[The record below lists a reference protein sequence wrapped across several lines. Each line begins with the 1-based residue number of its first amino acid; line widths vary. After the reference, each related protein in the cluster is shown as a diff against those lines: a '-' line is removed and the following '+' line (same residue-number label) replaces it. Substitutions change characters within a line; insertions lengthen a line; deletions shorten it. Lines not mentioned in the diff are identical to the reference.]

1 MEMIHNIRTVA
12 RYEARILRRS
22 WFFRLFSLGALFIF
36 TFMNIGIFSP
46 VGEEDW
52 QLVAFA
58 SSIPHLN
65 LYLLNIG
72 QAIVVIFL
80 ASDFLK
86 RDKKVDTNEVLY
98 TRSMSNLEYIIGKTT
113 GILRLFLGLDI
124 IILLIGLLMNIIS
137 KTMTIDLSSYLM
149 FLLIFCIPTIIFS
162 LGLSF
167 MLMSLLRNQA
177 ITFLLLLGIA
187 AMNMF
192 WLNFRFGYLFDYM
205 AFGLPVFKSEMIG
218 FDNQSLILNQ
228 RLSWFFLGMFL
239 ILATVLLFR
248 RLPQSKVHTTV
259 SAVLMIIFLALTA
272 VCVRNT
278 WSIYKTDLNE
288 KKAVIDTNR
297 KFEESLFV
305 TLSRAS
311 IDFEHT
317 GDSFSAS
324 ADLYFVNNN
333 DQPVDTYLFS
343 LNPGLRVG
351 SVSSAGKEIKY
362 TTTGHIIGIDPP
374 RPLAPGERDSITIS
388 WSGSVDESFCFPDNN
403 DNVNSAPYRVAML
416 NVNKRHAFVTPGYVL
431 LTPELHWYPVPA
443 LNYYPSNPARLKAD
457 FSDYELR
464 VKTGEGLIPVSQGNM
479 KKEGYNFV
487 ITSDSP
493 LTGLSLAIGNYRSD
507 TLTVDSVKYIT
518 YYYPGHDYYKKDL
531 SLLKDT
537 LSFLVSGIMRDLETS
552 YSARYPFS
560 ALKLVE
566 VPVQFRSFP
575 RMNTQTKA
583 EVQPSMVLLP
593 EKLSM
598 IENAGFQK
606 RFTRQKNRMTRNNQ
620 VITDKELQV
629 RVFNDFAR
637 NTFISGEVTRYLMG
651 ERISEPVRYLLGPS
665 FYFFRNNF
673 HSSEYPVINAV
684 FESHLQKK
692 ISETDQFGSMSGDLK
707 DNDRANLVLKNNSF
721 RDVLAM
727 NPKGDTIRTVL
738 TLKGDYLF
746 NLFRAKAGIDEFN
759 EWFTSYLDSHRYR
772 TVDVADLNGDMKEKF
787 GFEFYPYL
795 HDWFNSKDQPGFL
808 FSELMARE
816 IITGNRVRF
825 LVTFIASNPEP
836 VTGIFNITFRTAG
849 EGSRQMTG
857 IYEGGRGGYTIMMQG
872 QGAEAGDIARI
883 VTLGPG
889 EAKRIS
895 IILDTEPREMIVN
908 ALFAKN
914 IPGEI
919 TLPLDNILKTRN
931 HNAFAEGEEILPSLP
946 PVELSGEIIVDNEDQ
961 GFSNDNSTVMSPL
974 KRILG
979 VKRRESDT
987 YQPVNMYWAPP
998 YWQAGVMSNYYGKY
1012 IRSSVS
1018 TRASRGE
1025 KKITWKT
1032 PLPGPSYYDVYCYI
1046 GKAADRMV
1054 VRSGAEAPPPPGDS
1068 PRGGNN
1074 YRDLH
1079 YLIYHDDGAEEI
1091 SVDFEDAEPGWNLLG
1106 RYYISSDS
1114 ARVDMTNLSAGRVVI
1129 GDAVKWV
1136 KAN

>member
-1 MEMIHNIRTVA
+1 MELIHNIGTVA

-36 TFMNIGIFSP
+36 TIMNIGVFSP

-52 QLVAFA
+52 QVVAFP
-58 SSIPHLN
+58 SSIPHIN

-98 TRSMSNLEYIIGKTT
+98 TRSISNLEYIMGKTT

-137 KTMTIDLSSYLM
+137 KTMTIDLPSYFW
-149 FLLIFCIPTIIFS
+149 FLLIICVPTIIFS

-187 AMNMF
+187 ALNMF
-192 WLNFRFGYLFDYM
+192 WLSFRFGFIFDYM
-205 AFGLPVFKSEMIG
+205 AFSLPVFKSGMIG
-218 FDNQSLILNQ
+218 FDNQQLILNQ
-228 RLSWFFLGMFL
+228 RLTWFFLGMSL
-239 ILATVLLFR
+239 ILATVLLFK
-248 RLPQSKVHTTV
+248 RLPQSRFHTTV
-259 SAVLMIIFLALTA
+259 SAVFMIVFLAATA
-272 VCVRNT
+272 VCARNT
-278 WSIYKTDLNE
+278 WSLYKTDLDD
-288 KKAVIDTNR
+288 KLTVIETNR
-297 KFEESLFV
+297 LFEDSSFV
-305 TLSRAS
+305 TLDRAS
-311 IDFEHT
+311 IDFEHR
-317 GDSFSAS
+317 GDSLRASAS
-324 ADLYFVNNN
+324 LYFVNNN
-333 DQPVDTYLFS
+333 DQPVDIYLFS
-343 LNPGLRVG
+343 LNPGLRADR
-351 SVSSAGKEIKY
+351 VSSAGKELNFKM
-362 TTTGHIIGIDPP
+362 TGHIIGIEPIKA
-374 RPLAPGERDSITIS
+374 LAPGEKDSIIIS
-388 WSGSVDESFCFPDNN
+388 WSGTVDESFCFPDNN
-403 DNVNSAPYRVAML
+403 DNVNSSPYRVAML
-416 NVNKRHAFVTPGYVL
+416 NVNKRQAFLTPDYVL
-431 LTPELHWYPVPA
+431 LTPESHWYPVPG

-457 FSDYELR
+457 FAEYDLR
-464 VKTGEGLIPVSQGNM
+464 VKTREGLLPVSQGTM

-487 ITSDSP
+487 ITSETP

-507 TLTVDSVKYIT
+507 TLSVDSVNYIT

-531 SLLKDT
+531 AEIRDT

-552 YSARYPFS
+552 FSAEYPFHT
-560 ALKLVE
+560 LQLVE
-566 VPVQFRSFP
+566 VPVQFRSYP

-583 EVQPSMVLLP
+583 EVQPAMVLLP

-606 RFTRQKNRMTRNNQ
+606 RFARQKNRMARNNQ

-629 RVFNDFAR
+629 RLFNDFAR
-637 NTFISGEVTRYLMG
+637 NTFVSGEVTRYVSD
-651 ERISEPVRYLLGPS
+651 ERITEPVRYLLGPN

-673 HSSEYPVINAV
+673 NSSEYPVINAV

-692 ISETDQFGSMSGDLK
+692 ISETDQFSSMSGNLQ
-707 DNDRANLVLKNNSF
+707 DNDRANLVMRNASF
-721 RDVLAM
+721 REVLAM

-759 EWFTSYLDSHRYR
+759 EWFTRYLDKHRYR
-772 TVDVADLNGDMKEKF
+772 TVDVADLNRDIREKF

-795 HDWFNSKDQPGFL
+795 NDWFNSKDQPGFL
-808 FSELMARE
+808 FSELTARE
-816 IITGNRVRF
+816 IISGNRVRF

-836 VTGIFNITFRTAG
+836 VTGIFNINFRTAG
-849 EGSRQMTG
+849 EGGRQMTG
-857 IYEGGRGGYTIMMQG
+857 IYEGGRGGYTVIMQG
-872 QGAEAGDIARI
+872 QGPGAGNIAGI
-883 VTLGPG
+883 VILGPG

-908 ALFAKN
+908 SLFAKN

-919 TLPLDNILKTRN
+919 TLPIDNIVKSRN
-931 HNAFAEGEEILPSLP
+931 HTSFSEGEELLLSLP
-946 PVELSGEIIVDNEDQ
+946 PHELPGEIIIDNEDP
-961 GFSNDNSTVMSPL
+961 GFSTDNSAIMSPL

-979 VKRRESDT
+979 VRKREADT
-987 YQPVNMYWAPP
+987 YQSINMFWAPT
-998 YWQAGVMSNYYGKY
+998 YWQAGVMSYYYGKY
-1012 IRSSVS
+1012 IRSSVF
-1018 TRASRGE
+1018 TRGSRGE
-1025 KKITWKT
+1025 KKVTWKT
-1032 PLPGPSYYDVYCYI
+1032 AITTPAYYDIYCYI
-1046 GKAADRMV
+1046 GKSIDRMV
-1054 VRSGAEAPPPPGDS
+1054 VSSGSAAPPPPEES
-1068 PRGGNN
+1068 PRGDNIF
-1074 YRDLH
+1074 RDLH
-1079 YLIYHDDGAEEI
+1079 YIIHHDEGAEEI
-1091 SVDFEDAEPGWNLLG
+1091 SIDFENAEPGWNLLG

-1114 ARVDMTNLSAGRVVI
+1114 ARVEMTNLSAGRVVI

-1136 KAN
+1136 RAN